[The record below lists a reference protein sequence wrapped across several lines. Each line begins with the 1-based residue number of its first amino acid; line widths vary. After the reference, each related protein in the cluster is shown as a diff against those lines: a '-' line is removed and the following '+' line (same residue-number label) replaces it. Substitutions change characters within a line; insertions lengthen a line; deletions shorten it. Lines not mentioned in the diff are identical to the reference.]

1 MSLVVPL
8 QGTYYVTDVGFGD
21 LPLHAM
27 PITLE
32 QDSQPVQDISGTFRA
47 IFENENKTRFL
58 SKNGKV
64 ILGKRNTM
72 QY

>member
-47 IFENENKTRFL
+47 IFEMKIKQDFCP
-58 SKNGKV
+58 KMGK
-64 ILGKRNTM
+64 
-72 QY
+72 